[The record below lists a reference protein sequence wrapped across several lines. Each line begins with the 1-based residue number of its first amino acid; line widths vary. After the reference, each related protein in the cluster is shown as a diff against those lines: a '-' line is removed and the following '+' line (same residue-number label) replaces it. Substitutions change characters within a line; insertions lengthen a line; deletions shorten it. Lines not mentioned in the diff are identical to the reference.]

1 MSATLGL
8 SCTLVKFF
16 KRYYLAT
23 GSSCKRTIIVSV
35 NENGHVKN
43 LLKSTWGEA
52 VHGWKIGVKNQM
64 WQDQMLHLPQSVIVK
79 CGGQHSWY
87 GWNDH
92 DEVGTISTTLKANN
106 LPIPTYGRLDFGNC
120 WSNGVVK
127 VYLDDKLIGEARA
140 NTPSKIIE
148 FPMPNHDSTLK
159 LRDEGEDSKIR
170 FNNFQELY
178 NCSKNFTPHSEPE
191 TQGN

>member
-1 MSATLGL
+1 M
-8 SCTLVKFF
+8 
-16 KRYYLAT
+16 
-23 GSSCKRTIIVSV
+23 
-35 NENGHVKN
+35 KN
-43 LLKSTWGEA
+43 LLKSTYGEA
-52 VHGWKIGVKNQM
+52 VQGWKIDVKNRM
-64 WQDQMLHLPQSVIVK
+64 WQDRKIHLPQSVIVR
-79 CGGQHSWY
+79 CGGHSWY

-106 LPIPTYGRLDFGNC
+106 LPISTYGRLDFGNC

-127 VYLDDKLIGEARA
+127 VYLDDELIGEARA

-178 NCSKNFTPHSEPE
+178 NCGKNFTPPE